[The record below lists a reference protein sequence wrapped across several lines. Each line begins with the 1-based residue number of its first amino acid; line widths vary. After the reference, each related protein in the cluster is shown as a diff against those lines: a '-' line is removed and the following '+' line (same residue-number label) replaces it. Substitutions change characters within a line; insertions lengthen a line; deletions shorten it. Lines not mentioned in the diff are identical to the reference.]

1 MKLLFAL
8 MAALFFVGMPAW
20 AEDCFFG
27 CDDPVY
33 FGVNWKTATSTDVS
47 GVDVHAQGEGGDTP
61 LHKAALYSQNQAV
74 IEALLS
80 AGADVNARDVSGDT
94 PLHVAAGYGGGLNN
108 AEVLV
113 KAGANVNARD
123 GRR

>member
-47 GVDVHAQGEGGDTP
+47 GVDVHAQG
-61 LHKAALYSQNQAV
+61 KAAIHLY
-74 IEALLS
+74 IK
-80 AGADVNARDVSGDT
+80 
-94 PLHVAAGYGGGLNN
+94 PLCI
-108 AEVLV
+108 V
-113 KAGANVNARD
+113 KTKQ
-123 GRR
+123 